1 MKSKGFRLLSVFLI
15 MVLLITSLSVT
26 AFATGDDPSGDSEI
40 SEPEHNDN
48 VLTPDGNMTIMDDIH
63 GDADK
68 QFIRPYQERA

>member
-40 SEPEHNDN
+40 
-48 VLTPDGNMTIMDDIH
+48 
-63 GDADK
+63 
-68 QFIRPYQERA
+68 